1 MKTRVIT
8 AIVAIAIFIVIIYVL
23 PPFAAVA
30 AFCAL
35 CAIAAYELLG
45 ATGALKGHPL
55 LWVSCAF
62 AFTVPL
68 FTCYG
73 GDGSILAGVYAYAC
87 VSFLWAIFDYKR
99 LGFSQ
104 VAEGF
109 LGAFVIPFL
118 LSSIIRIMISC
129 DLGRQYILMPF
140 LAAWCSDSAAYITGR
155 CCGKH
160 KLAPHVSPKKT
171 IEGAIGGL
179 AGGALGMVLFGL
191 AMHHFYNAAPNY
203 WLLALAGG
211 VGAAAGQCGDL
222 AMSLIKRNCGIKDYG
237 KLFPGHGGV
246 LDRFDSVLFTAPLFE
261 ILLAFTGIL

>member
-1 MKTRVIT
+1 MKTRLIT
-8 AIVAIAIFIVIIYVL
+8 AAVAIAVFIVIIYML
-23 PPFAAVA
+23 PPAAAVA

-62 AFTVPL
+62 AGCMPL
-68 FTCYG
+68 LTCFG
-73 GDGSILAGVYAYAC
+73 GGEALLAGVYAYAC
-87 VSFLWAIFDYKR
+87 ISFIWAIFDYKR

-118 LSSIIRIMISC
+118 LSSIIRIMMAS
-129 DLGRQYILMPF
+129 DQGRWYLLMPF
-140 LAAWCSDSAAYITGR
+140 IAAWCSDSAAYIVGR
-155 CCGKH
+155 CCGRH

-171 IEGAIGGL
+171 VEGAVGGL
-179 AGGALGMVLFGL
+179 AGGVIGMLLFGFAISRGL
-191 AMHHFYNAAPNY
+191 DVQPDY
-203 WLLALAGG
+203 WLLALAGA
-211 VGAAAGQCGDL
+211 VGAAVGQCGDL

-261 ILLAFTGIL
+261 IMLTFTGIL